1 MQTARLGDTHTHT
14 QHGVSVF
21 NCFYILWHLFKEQW
35 GWEDSRILFGWS
47 WVRNGTQHVKIT
59 LQNSVSTDAQGRQKW
74 RKFGQTQVDLENGCK
89 MCIVM
94 CYLQNENSGFFFLFQ
109 LFWYMPF
116 PDFKCLLW
124 LHNKMVK
131 LQFLKGHH
139 VYSHGSVYCLE

>member
-1 MQTARLGDTHTHT
+1 MTHTHT
-14 QHGVSVF
+14 HNMVYLCLIVSTF
-21 NCFYILWHLFKEQW
+21 CDICLRNSEDEKILEFCLDGAGW
-35 GWEDSRILFGWS
+35 GMAQS
-47 WVRNGTQHVKIT
+47 VRNGTQHVKIT